1 MDFQPAIKVSK
12 EEFQEMSAG
21 LLADNGEIDGEHM
34 EAMLMAEL
42 AAYAERMLALDIVG
56 VPVRDEHLAAIMF
69 AVCTLLRHQPLSA
82 QAYLSAQR
90 RSAVAGGAT
99 PRVNP
104 RVPAKIGAR
113 GGQEQPGVRGSAAL
127 GVDGGYA
134 TDEMDVG
141 EGGDRGIRSLRRQT
155 WISAADSKLAAN
167 EPASSSRRT
176 SLSSSPHSIP
186 VATNSKLAANEA
198 QAWPAS
204 SNPAAAAAPYSPQRV
219 GHPGGG
225 DAAPGADRFRVC
237 AGKQP
242 SGDPHRVSPTETS
255 RDEGGGLGEG
265 EGQAE
270 RRISALE
277 AVLLKQGSGN
287 GSMCVCMRISGG

>member
-1 MDFQPAIKVSK
+1 
-12 EEFQEMSAG
+12 MSAG

-167 EPASSSRRT
+167 EPASSS
-176 SLSSSPHSIP
+176 
-186 VATNSKLAANEA
+186 
-198 QAWPAS
+198 
-204 SNPAAAAAPYSPQRV
+204 PAAAAAPYSPQRV

-225 DAAPGADRFRVC
+225 DADPGADRFRVC

-242 SGDPHRVSPTETS
+242 SGDTHRVSPTETS
-255 RDEGGGLGEG
+255 RDEGGGWGEG

-270 RRISALE
+270 RRIGALE
-277 AVLLKQGSGN
+277 AVLFKQGSGN
-287 GSMCVCMRISGG
+287 GSMYLAAHQESYYQYDSS